1 MVNTTIPNAYL
12 TLPSG
17 KTGTREGEPDHRI
30 MVTGTLSQLPERQF
44 FDAGSGSEAGYLSDF
59 SKKSDVNIHWNRT
72 TRSTMKAPRPLYIKR
87 FQRLTNINKT

>member
-1 MVNTTIPNAYL
+1 MKLYNRQSQGADRVQKYRPRTGELQDTI
-12 TLPSG
+12 TF
-17 KTGTREGEPDHRI
+17 
-30 MVTGTLSQLPERQF
+30 TGTLSQLPERQF
-44 FDAGSGSEAGYLSDF
+44 YDAGSGSEAGYLSDF